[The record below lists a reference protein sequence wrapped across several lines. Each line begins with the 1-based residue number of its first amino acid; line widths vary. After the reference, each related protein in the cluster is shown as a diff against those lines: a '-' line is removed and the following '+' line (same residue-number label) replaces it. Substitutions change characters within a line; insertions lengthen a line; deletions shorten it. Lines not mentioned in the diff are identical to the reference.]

1 MKPVLTNNLN
11 TWGYVGLFIL
21 FCMPYVGTPALII
34 CALFVRDH
42 AVKSF
47 ARAILLLSL
56 LSVVFLVVIAL
67 LGLINLGDFNFDVD
81 GGVQVFDYL
90 RGVLRF

>member
-1 MKPVLTNNLN
+1 MKPVTTNNLN

-21 FCMPYVGTPALII
+21 FCMPYIGTPALLF
-34 CALFVRDH
+34 CAIFVRDH
-42 AVKSF
+42 ATKSF

-56 LSVVFLVVIAL
+56 LSIVLVVVVAI

-81 GGVQVFDYL
+81 NGVQVFNYL
-90 RGVLRF
+90 RGFLRF